1 MIQELFSLEGKK
13 ALVIGAS
20 KGLGKS
26 MVLAL
31 ASAGATVALASRSA
45 GLIETISRD
54 INSRG
59 GEAIAV
65 ETDISKEE
73 DIERM
78 TAEVIERFGEINIL
92 INNAGVYKPGRA
104 IELSTDDW
112 DTTINVNLRGLFLCC
127 RIVGKQM
134 VKQKNGKIINIASVL
149 GKRAAQTS
157 SAYSASKA
165 GIIQLTKSLA
175 LELAPHHINV
185 NAIAP
190 GWFETEMVEDE
201 LGDPRTRKYFLS
213 KTPLGRFGEP
223 EELGGT
229 AVYLASKASDFMTGE
244 TIFIDG
250 GISIW

>member
-26 MVLAL
+26 MALAL

-45 GLIETISRD
+45 GLIELISRN

-127 RIVGKQM
+127 RSVGKQM

-175 LELAPHHINV
+175 LELAPHNINV

-201 LGDPRTRKYFLS
+201 LGNPRTRKFFLS
-213 KTPLGRFGEP
+213 KTPLGRFGKP

-229 AVYLASKASDFMTGE
+229 AVYLASEASDFMTGE
-244 TIFIDG
+244 TIFVDG

>member
-1 MIQELFSLEGKK
+1 MIQKLFSLEGKK

-20 KGLGKS
+20 KGLGEA
-26 MVLAL
+26 MTLAL
-31 ASAGATVALASRSA
+31 ASAGAAVALASRSVE
-45 GLIETISRD
+45 LIETISSD
-54 INSRG
+54 INNRG
-59 GEAIAV
+59 GNAIAV
-65 ETDISKEE
+65 KADISKEE
-73 DIERM
+73 EIERM
-78 TAEVIERFGEINIL
+78 TTKVIDSFGEINIL
-92 INNAGVYKPGRA
+92 INNAGVYKPGKA
-104 IELSTDDW
+104 IELSTEDW

-127 RIVGKQM
+127 RSVGKYM
-134 VKQKNGKIINIASVL
+134 VKQKSGKIINIASVL

-175 LELAPHHINV
+175 LELGPHNINV
-185 NAIAP
+185 NTIAP

-201 LGDPRTRKYFLS
+201 LGDPRTRKFFLS
-213 KTPLGRFGEP
+213 KTPLGRFGAP

-244 TIFIDG
+244 TVFVDG